1 MNEADKYKRDQDLFF
16 QELDRQEVQYER
28 MRVHR
33 LFERAKAVGMSYATT
48 RLKLGLKHFTLDE
61 LEAEVCQKENAGQAP
76 PIAIARS
83 LPLLTFVQK
92 RVIHSL
98 SKSSCCRALQQLVR
112 SREGN
117 FVTQNCIA
125 CQQAKTLTRSEIP
138 HVQCPS
144 CPKLLRATLVGKNYG
159 FQMRFLQSRI

>member
-83 LPLLTFVQK
+83 LPLLRLFK
-92 RVIHSL
+92 NGL
-98 SKSSCCRALQQLVR
+98 STVSQNPLVVER
-112 SREGN
+112 CNNWWEVARG
-117 FVTQNCIA
+117 
-125 CQQAKTLTRSEIP
+125 TL
-138 HVQCPS
+138 
-144 CPKLLRATLVGKNYG
+144 LLRTASHVNKRRLSPDPRYLMCNVQAAQNPSV
-159 FQMRFLQSRI
+159 QL